1 MGPREKIASCGNA
14 ESLIPSWQGSQS
26 HIGNAGALLGEAF
39 FHWSKT
45 KEWTMP
51 SHRLSRARRASLAV
65 AATGGLLL
73 SSLGVMASASNTN
86 DQDGSVLDGPVLATV
101 SGLDRADA
109 QDLLASDLDVVE
121 LAGDSAEVLV
131 MSPEHRADLLSRGLT
146 VELRSAAPDFAA
158 LDRSRAEEAGLA
170 KAVAQDS
177 SLASD
182 LPTGRV
188 SYRTVDEVQA
198 EIQQIA
204 RDNPG
209 RVKLVAMQ
217 EPSLLGRTIY
227 GLEIAH
233 DVNTESGDPVF
244 LTTGIHHSREWPT
257 AELTLEFVHD
267 VLASDGTDPRVSGL
281 LEDTR
286 LIVVPMVNPDGYD
299 VSRSL
304 INEMKRK
311 NCRVVPGA
319 IPTWEE
325 CTDDSSVDSGVDV
338 NRNYAAFW
346 GGPGSSASLT
356 ASNHHGQ
363 SPYSE
368 PEIRNMVDLTNRH
381 QVMVAVN
388 NHTPDARLL
397 RAPASPLE
405 PVPVEEAAYHGLALH
420 IGGALGWPTGPWT
433 EVYYVAS
440 GVAEQEALYA
450 TGTFGFTPEL
460 MPGFS
465 GLERF
470 HPPYEFLDDQYWGDD
485 HYEGSSFREA
495 ILRAWEASADP
506 ALHSVITG
514 TAPKRTELIISR
526 EVTVKSSPVD
536 LGQGETVV
544 QRERKIETRMTV
556 PNDGQIEWHVL
567 PSMRQSQDASELLEE
582 SWTVS
587 CRNPAGK
594 VHHFVEVSVARGQ
607 QVAIDMSDCP
617 GGPKKGIG
625 QGKH

>member
-1 MGPREKIASCGNA
+1 
-14 ESLIPSWQGSQS
+14 
-26 HIGNAGALLGEAF
+26 
-39 FHWSKT
+39 
-45 KEWTMP
+45 MP
-51 SHRLSRARRASLAV
+51 SDRFPLARRASLAAV
-65 AATGGLLL
+65 VTGGLLL
-73 SSLGVMASASNTN
+73 SSFGVVASATNTS
-86 DQDGSVLDGPVLATV
+86 DPDEPLLATV
-101 SGLDRADA
+101 SGLDRAEA
-109 QDLLASDLDVVE
+109 QDLLTSDLDVVE
-121 LAGDSAEVLV
+121 LDGDSAEVLV
-131 MSPEHRADLLSRGLT
+131 LSQDERADLLDRGLS
-146 VELRSAAPDFAA
+146 VQFRSATPDFAA
-158 LDRSRAEEAGLA
+158 LDRSRAQEASLA
-170 KAVAQDS
+170 KAAALHS
-177 SLASD
+177 SLASE

-198 EIQQIA
+198 EILQIA

-209 RVKLVAMQ
+209 RVKLFEME

-233 DVNTESGDPVF
+233 NVKTESGDPVF
-244 LTTGIHHSREWPT
+244 LTSGIHHSREWPT

-267 VLASDGTDPRVSGL
+267 VLANDGSDPRVTGL

-311 NCRVVPGA
+311 NCRVVPGT
-319 IPTWEE
+319 IPTWQE
-325 CTDDSSVDSGVDV
+325 CVDDSSVNSGVDL

-405 PVPVEEAAYHGLALH
+405 PVPAEEAAYHGLAMH
-420 IGGALGWPTGPWT
+420 IGEALGWPTGPWT

-460 MPGFS
+460 MPGFD

-470 HPPYEFLDDQYWGDD
+470 HPPYEFLDDQYWGFGE
-485 HYEGSSFREA
+485 YEDSSFREA

-506 ALHSVITG
+506 TLHSVITG
-514 TAPKRTELIISR
+514 TAPKRIELVISR
-526 EVTVKSSPVD
+526 DVTVKSSPVD
-536 LGQGETVV
+536 HGQGETVV
-544 QRERKIETRMTV
+544 ERERTLETRMTV
-556 PNDGQIEWHVL
+556 PNDGHFEWHVL
-567 PSMRQSQDASELLEE
+567 PSMRQSQDASELMEE

-594 VHHFVEVSVARGQ
+594 IHHSVEVTATRGE
-607 QVAIDMSDCP
+607 QVAIDMSACP

-625 QGKH
+625 